1 MITVGFS
8 TREDNPKFI
17 EQIQK
22 SVMYKNVQVIQ
33 KINNGEKSLS
43 QVYNEIL
50 EEAENDIVVLV
61 HDDLIFETKHW
72 GDKIIKHFK
81 RNKDFGILGL
91 AGTKY
96 LSDSGKWW
104 ELPSSMYGV
113 VNHSDGTKKWTSS
126 YSKDRGNQIDE
137 TIIVDGLF
145 IAIDKTRIK
154 HKFDET
160 VNGFHFYDLS
170 FCLPNFLDEVGVG
183 VIYDVRVTHL
193 SVGQTN
199 EQWEENRKEF
209 SEKYSE
215 DLPIDINDDTLS
227 ETFIFIHDQDLIL
240 SFEESKKFHNLYSYK
255 YVFLGKRPVDKILG
269 MENLIVAR
277 DYEDNLEEYPLFTS
291 YTGWY
296 VLWKHNLIKTKY
308 VNLFE
313 YDIVLDNNFSIHQSR
328 ILSEGLQM
336 IGYVPFPMSHFHFVQ
351 NPEWNEH
358 ILPIIN
364 RIYKFDVAQYVQR
377 VVSQNPRA
385 LWSSTSNTTFRKD
398 IFDEYMKWFR
408 PIGNQIKETKTCGH
422 AHERSITY
430 FTFVKNKKMVL
441 IDHLLKHIQMDSHKT
456 QGHFVNKE
464 NELNRII
471 NNQF

>member
-17 EQIQK
+17 EHIQK
-22 SVMYKNVQVIQ
+22 SAMYKNVQVIQ

-145 IAIDKTRIK
+145 IAMDKTRIK
-154 HKFDET
+154 HKFDES

-193 SVGQTN
+193 SIGQTN

-255 YVFLGKRPVDKILG
+255 YVFLGKRPVDKIIG

-358 ILPIIN
+358 ILPVIN

-377 VVSQNPRA
+377 VVSQNPNA

-441 IDHLLKHIQMDSHKT
+441 INHLLKHIQMDSHKT

-464 NELNRII
+464 NELKRII
-471 NNQF
+471 NNEF

>member
-8 TREDNPKFI
+8 TRKDNPDYI

-50 EEAENDIVVLV
+50 EEAENDIVVLL
-61 HDDLIFETKHW
+61 HDDLVFETKHW
-72 GDKIIKHFK
+72 GEKIIKHFK

-96 LSDSGKWW
+96 LSQSGMWW
-104 ELPSSMYGV
+104 EIPSSMYGV

-126 YSKDRGNQIDE
+126 YSKDRGNHIDE
-137 TIIVDGLF
+137 TVIVDGLF

-154 HKFDET
+154 HRFDES
-160 VNGFHFYDLS
+160 VKGFHFYDLS

-215 DLPIDINDDTLS
+215 DLPIDINDDSLC

-240 SFEESKKFHNLYSYK
+240 SFEENKKFENLYSYK
-255 YVFLGKRPVDKILG
+255 YVFLGNRPIDKIIG
-269 MENLIVAR
+269 MDNLIVAR
-277 DYEDNLEEYPLFTS
+277 DYEDNLEQYPMFTS

-296 VLWKHNLIKTKY
+296 VLWKNNLINTKY
-308 VNLFE
+308 VNLLE
-313 YDIVLDNNFSIHQSR
+313 YDIVLDKNFSTHQYR
-328 ILSEGLQM
+328 MLSEGLQM
-336 IGYVPFPMSHFHFVQ
+336 VGYVPFPMSNYHFVK

-358 ILPIIN
+358 ILPLIKK
-364 RIYKFDVAQYVQR
+364 IYKFDVEQYVQR
-377 VVSQNPRA
+377 ILSQNPRA
-385 LWSSTSNTTFRKD
+385 FWSSTSNTTFRKD
-398 IFDEYMKWFR
+398 VFDEYMKWFR
-408 PIGNQIKETKTCGH
+408 PIGNQLKETKTCGH

-430 FTFVKNKKMVL
+430 FTFIKNKKMVL
-441 IDHLLKHIQMDSHKT
+441 VDNLLKHIQMDSHKT

-464 NELNRII
+464 NELKRII
-471 NNQF
+471 NNEF